1 MKEDRY
7 EIRFS
12 GSGGQGIIT
21 MAVIFAEAA
30 ALYEGKYVCQTQNYG
45 PEARGGASKAE
56 VVISSTEIDYPRAI
70 QLDMLLAMNQTACD
84 AYFFDCK
91 PNGLLLADSTL
102 VEQLPTSRVVSIP
115 FTQIARETIGK
126 EFVANVVALGAIGHL
141 CDVVSAA
148 NLEAVLESR
157 VPPATRDINRKAFRA
172 GIKAAR
178 KTDLGLL
185 PQSIVT
191 DEEEV

>member
-1 MKEDRY
+1 MREDRY

-30 ALYEGKYVCQTQNYG
+30 ARYEGKYVCQTQNYG

-70 QLDMLLAMNQTACD
+70 QLDLLLAMNQTACD
-84 AYFFDCK
+84 TYFFDFK
-91 PNGLLLADSTL
+91 PNGLLLADATL

-115 FTQIARETIGK
+115 FTQIAREAIGK
-126 EFVANVVALGAIGHL
+126 EFVANMVALGAIGHL
-141 CDVVSAA
+141 CDVVSTR
-148 NLEAVLESR
+148 NLEAVLETR
-157 VPPATRDINRKAFRA
+157 VPPESKEINRKAFRA

-178 KTDLGLL
+178 RIDLGLL
-185 PQSIVT
+185 PQSIVP